1 MYVNLLPTSFV
12 WQQLLRNRLRQ
23 WTFAFAVLPIVFFV
37 SNASLFAQWWRD
49 LREHQEMQLAAEPAR
64 MLQDRRLE
72 IAKAS
77 IALKQ
82 KIENLQAL
90 TKMDR
95 STSILGIVANS
106 VESTNKKV
114 QIQNLQVSVQPKVMD
129 AKPTK
134 NPLASHESPSR
145 PNGSNAI
152 AVSENQITLTLK
164 GIAMESESISKLV
177 DAIQQSNAFP
187 KIELRSTQERV
198 VLDRSIQDFELECHG
213 NE

>member
-1 MYVNLLPTSFV
+1 MHVNLLPSSFV

-23 WTFAFAVLPIVFFV
+23 WTLAFAVLPIVFIV
-37 SNASLFAQWWRD
+37 SNASLFAQWWSD

-64 MLQDRRLE
+64 KLQESRVE
-72 IAKAS
+72 IAKAT

-90 TKMDR
+90 TKIDR
-95 STSILGIVANS
+95 STSILGIVASS
-106 VESTNKKV
+106 VESTDKKV
-114 QIQNLQVSVQPKVMD
+114 QIQHLQVSVQPKMME

-134 NPLASHESPSR
+134 TPANSSENSAR
-145 PNGSNAI
+145 PYGVNAI
-152 AVSENQITLTLK
+152 AVPENQITLTLK
-164 GIAMESESISKLV
+164 GIAIESESISKLV

-198 VLDRSIQDFELECHG
+198 VLDRAIQDFELECHG

>member
-1 MYVNLLPTSFV
+1 MHVNLLPTSFV

-23 WTFAFAVLPIVFFV
+23 WTLAIAVLPIVFIV
-37 SNASLFAQWWRD
+37 SNASLFAQWWSD
-49 LREHQEMQLAAEPAR
+49 LRKHQEMQLAAEPAR
-64 MLQDRRLE
+64 MLQDRRVE

-77 IALKQ
+77 VTLKQ

-95 STSILGIVANS
+95 STSILGIVASS
-106 VESTNKKV
+106 VESTDKKV
-114 QIQNLQVSVQPKVMD
+114 QIQNLQVSVLPKVTD
-129 AKPTK
+129 SKPTK
-134 NPLASHESPSR
+134 TPPASQESPSR
-145 PNGSNAI
+145 SYGSNAI
-152 AVSENQITLTLK
+152 AVSENEITLTLK

-177 DAIQQSNAFP
+177 EAIQQSNAFP

-198 VLDRSIQDFELECHG
+198 VLDRSIQDFELECQG

>member
-1 MYVNLLPTSFV
+1 MHVNLLPTSFV

-23 WTFAFAVLPIVFFV
+23 WTLAFAVLPIVFFV
-37 SNASLFAQWWRD
+37 SNASLFSQWWRD

-64 MLQDRRLE
+64 MLQDRRVE
-72 IAKAS
+72 ITKAS
-77 IALKQ
+77 VALKQ

-90 TKMDR
+90 TKVDR

-134 NPLASHESPSR
+134 NPPASHQSPSR